1 MYQEKFHKFL
11 KDHAGGLGQAGH
23 QTVFQLLQS
32 YGKINECIKF
42 AENVGAHETVI
53 VHHINKQEF
62 TKALEKIERIPD
74 KKNKNALM
82 LRYCSVFIKNEPERT
97 IESLKKFELEERE
110 VPKLVPAFMNISRD
124 KVETMDKAKTFVV
137 DFCIKKWKSEDK
149 TVHNLALYFYAERKK
164 PEDLLKYL

>member
-1 MYQEKFHKFL
+1 M
-11 KDHAGGLGQAGH
+11 GPGGH

-32 YGKINECIKF
+32 YGKIAECIKF

-74 KKNKNALM
+74 RKTKNALM
-82 LRYCSVFIKNEPERT
+82 IRFCSVFVKNEPEKT
-97 IESLKKFELEERE
+97 LESLRKFELEEKE
-110 VPKLVPAFMNISRD
+110 VPKLVPALMNISRD

-137 DFCIKKWKSEDK
+137 DFCIKKCKSEDK
-149 TVHNLALYFYAERKK
+149 TLHYLALYFYAERNK
-164 PEDLLKYL
+164 PDDLLKYL